1 MRFPLRSFSRE
12 RSALPG
18 IKIKRT
24 RGARRGNA
32 SLSAFARG
40 SLTVEAACVLPLFL
54 FGILLFFE
62 LIRAADTAGQVA
74 AGIQEAGEQMAVYA
88 CMKDSQEGEEKVKA
102 EHILSLAYAAKCIRE
117 HGGDQTPLV
126 SLASSS
132 IREGDEIIDL
142 AAEYRLRWHVPFL
155 PVQSMKLMQRVRV
168 RAWTGR
174 EETSGSGEDGDDIE
188 VYITE
193 NGTVYHRDRECRH
206 LRLSVH
212 PVTREALAGLRSE
225 DGSKYYPCQDCGGGS
240 GAVVYITDTG
250 NRYHSS
256 VSCSA
261 LKRTI
266 ITVSLSELAGWRP
279 CAVCG
284 G

>member
-1 MRFPLRSFSRE
+1 MRFPLRLFIRG

-18 IKIKRT
+18 IKPKRT
-24 RGARRGNA
+24 RRTRRGSA
-32 SLSAFARG
+32 SLSAFASA

-54 FGILLFFE
+54 FIILLFFE
-62 LIRAADTAGQVA
+62 LIRAADTAGRVA
-74 AGIQEAGEQMAVYA
+74 AGLQEAGEQMAVYA
-88 CMKDSQEGEEKVKA
+88 CVSDSQAGEERSKA

-117 HGGDQTPLV
+117 HGGNQALAV

-142 AAEYRLRWHVPFL
+142 TAEYRLRWHVPFL
-155 PVQSMKLMQRVRV
+155 PSQSMKLVQRVRV

-174 EETSGSGEDGDDIE
+174 EETSGSGEDGDGIE

-193 NGTVYHRDRECRH
+193 SGTVYHRDRECRH

-212 PVTREALAGLRSE
+212 QVTREALQRLRSE
-225 DGSKYYPCQDCGGGS
+225 DGSKYYPCEDCGGGS

-261 LKRTI
+261 LKRTV
-266 ITVSLSELAGWRP
+266 ITVPLSELTGWRS